1 MAFRYRHGDRPLDGY
16 TILRGIGQGGF
27 GEVYYAVSDGGREVA
42 LKAIQQNQEIEL
54 RGVKACMNLKS
65 PHLVT
70 IFDVR
75 EDTDGYPY
83 VIMEHVEGPSLR
95 DITRPSPSGIGMA
108 KAAYLVREMGRGL
121 AYLHEHG
128 IVHRD
133 LKPEN
138 IFFEDGYV
146 KIGDYGLSKYISVS
160 HQSGQTISV
169 GTVHYMAP
177 EIGSGN
183 YQRSIDI
190 YALGVILY
198 ELLTGQVPFNGDS
211 MGEILM
217 KHLSC
222 EPDLE
227 PIDPGVRPI
236 IAKALAKRPEDRFER
251 VEDMIEA
258 LLEVESV
265 HEALHSFEPTSFAS
279 YSGAG
284 KGAAEPGLGAIETKL
299 PNLTDPTV
307 EGAALEGAETRVE
320 ATAPVEATA
329 REEETA
335 RASRPPDS
343 GNVHRPAVPP
353 TPTAEPRPE
362 PVKPDGIFSGTDLDQ
377 RIVVALLTAAAMS
390 LALWLL
396 SGGRSFR
403 DSVLGSSPID
413 EAALMGG
420 AILAATIPLLVV
432 EGWLVPRFRLEKGL
446 VHRLASFALAGPP
459 LALAMVTMSGAAA
472 RSVPA
477 SLVGL
482 FLIDWQARTEPQRPE
497 RISIQQAFTAGI
509 LGFVLG
515 TVTRGQPI
523 LCAGVLAAVSL
534 VLNAIAPYRA
544 RKPFRKAPTGA
555 TTSPDPR
562 ASAPKAHPV
571 AHPAAPPAAP
581 PAATA
586 PAPLRP
592 AAPGPLL
599 TAAVPGP
606 TPPNFPGP
614 PSRLVRTRDA
624 LLAGVCG
631 GIAARY
637 AVDVA
642 WVRFAFLT
650 VFLCTMGWGLIAYL
664 AMWVC
669 MPGAERAAAAL
680 AGNGGLGAT
689 PRERGPV
696 ARFVW
701 YLVAAVTAVFSVL
714 STIAVADHVANCWRA
729 GHNHALLRDEQAG
742 WIGLSAL
749 GVLFAGLAFLKGRS
763 KRKHSLWRG
772 TLQPLLAIVCLSAA
786 AGFTAC
792 LPAHFG
798 RDEFFVAAAAAI
810 GSGLLGV
817 FGAVHSF
824 RWHRS
829 QPVVIA
835 APKVRVPYRP
845 DPGWHVLGTL
855 LVVLAFGTL
864 AIGTLLHAASAEQFG
879 LNFFEAPRLRVTAME
894 WTDFT
899 LVVTAFFFVPG
910 VLCLGMAR
918 RTGGLLHVLRG
929 IVGLVLLGFLGLLL
943 AIGTSHM
950 VYGHGPFSMENAL
963 LTGLVLG
970 VPGGIL
976 IAWPAKGMPLPP
988 VAAVRPERSVA

>member
-1 MAFRYRHGDRPLDGY
+1 LTVAFRYRHGDRPLDGY

-95 DITRPSPSGIGMA
+95 DITRPSPSGVGVA

-198 ELLTGQVPFNGDS
+198 ELLSGQVPFNGDS

-251 VEDMIEA
+251 VEDLIEA

-265 HEALHSFEPTSFAS
+265 HEALRSFEPTSFAS

-284 KGAAEPGLGAIETKL
+284 KGAGEPGLGAIETKL
-299 PNLTDPTV
+299 PTLTDPIV
-307 EGAALEGAETRVE
+307 EGTALEGAETRVE
-320 ATAPVEATA
+320 ATAPVEAAA

-335 RASRPPDS
+335 PASPPPGS
-343 GNVHRPAVPP
+343 GNVQEPAAPP
-353 TPTAEPRPE
+353 TPDAEPRPE
-362 PVKPDGIFSGTDLDQ
+362 PAKPAGIFSGSDLDQ
-377 RIVVALLTAAAMS
+377 RIVVSLLTVGAMG
-390 LALWLL
+390 LAIWLL
-396 SGGRSFR
+396 SGGS
-403 DSVLGSSPID
+403 SVLGGVSFFRGGGAIR
-413 EAALMGG
+413 AAGLMGG
-420 AILAATIPLLVV
+420 TILAAAIPLLIV
-432 EGWLVPRFRLEKGL
+432 EGWLVQRFRLEKGV

-459 LALAMVTMSGAAA
+459 LALALVEMSGAAA

-477 SLVGL
+477 SLLGL

-509 LGFVLG
+509 LGFLLG

-544 RKPFRKAPTGA
+544 RVPLRKAPTGA
-555 TTSPDPR
+555 PNPLDPQAR
-562 ASAPKAHPV
+562 ATQPN
-571 AHPAAPPAAP
+571 PAAH

-586 PAPLRP
+586 PVPLP
-592 AAPGPLL
+592 AAAPGPLL
-599 TAAVPGP
+599 TAAVPVP
-606 TPPNFPGP
+606 TPPNFPVP

-637 AVDVA
+637 TVDVA
-642 WVRFAFLT
+642 WVRFAFLA
-650 VFLCTMGWGLIAYL
+650 VFVCTMGWGLIAYL

-680 AGNGGLGAT
+680 AGKGGLGAT
-689 PRERGPV
+689 PRERGPF
-696 ARFVW
+696 ARCVW
-701 YLVAAVTAVFSVL
+701 YLVAAVAALLAIGNGV
-714 STIAVADHVANCWRA
+714 AVADHVANCWQQ
-729 GHNHALLRDEQAG
+729 GHNHAFLREDQAG
-742 WIGLSAL
+742 MIGLSAL
-749 GVLFAGLAFLKGRS
+749 GILFAGLAFLKGRS
-763 KRKHSLWRG
+763 KRKHSTWRG

-786 AGFTAC
+786 AGFTAWF
-792 LPAHFG
+792 PAQFG
-798 RDEFFVAAAAAI
+798 RDEFFGGAAAAI

-824 RWHRS
+824 RWHRR

-835 APKVRVPYRP
+835 ASKVRVPYRP
-845 DPGWHVLGTL
+845 DPGWHGLGTL

-864 AIGTLLHAASAEQFG
+864 AIGTLLHAASAEPFSLG
-879 LNFFEAPRLRVTAME
+879 LQDPRHGVLGIKLA
-894 WTDFT
+894 DFT
-899 LVVTAFFFVPG
+899 LAVAALFFIPG
-910 VLCLGMAR
+910 VLCLGLAR
-918 RTGGLLHVLRG
+918 RTGGILHAWRG
-929 IVGLVLLGFLGLLL
+929 IIGLSL
-943 AIGTSHM
+943 AGAIASVFAISILSM
-950 VYGHGPFSMENAL
+950 VHRHGPVPIENAL
-963 LTGLVLG
+963 QFGLLLG
-970 VPGGIL
+970 VPGCIL
-976 IAWPAKGMPLPP
+976 IAWPAKGMSLPP
-988 VAAVRPERSVA
+988 VAAARAERSVA